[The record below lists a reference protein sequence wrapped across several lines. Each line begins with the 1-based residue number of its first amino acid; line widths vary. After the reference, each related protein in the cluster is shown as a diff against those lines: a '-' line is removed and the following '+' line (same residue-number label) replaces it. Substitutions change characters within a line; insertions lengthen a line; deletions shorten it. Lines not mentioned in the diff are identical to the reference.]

1 MVSKGSAAAVQ
12 PPGTPT
18 GATNGPPPPRLTDN
32 DSVSFPEVAAGNL
45 RIRLASGEADLAAA
59 QALRYDVFYDE
70 MHARPSPRMLEL
82 RRDFDDFDAVCDHL
96 LVIDSTRG
104 GPAGKVVGTYRMLRG
119 QVAHRSGG
127 FYSAAEYDISGIA
140 NDDREVLE
148 VGRSC
153 VDAAYRT
160 RPTLELLWR
169 GIAQYVYQYDIAL
182 IFGCASLHGIDPKP
196 LAMQLSY
203 LYHYHLAPPA
213 LRPHALAERRSPMNY
228 MSPDQIDVA
237 RTIAALPPLVKGYIR
252 VGAFVG
258 DGAVVDEQFNTTDVC
273 IVLHTDRVTERY
285 ARHYERRTRDNQL
298 GPTQPPAPLN
308 GAAEDA

>member
-1 MVSKGSAAAVQ
+1 MVTKGSAAAVE
-12 PPGTPT
+12 PRGTPT
-18 GATNGPPPPRLTDN
+18 TATSGPAPDRLTQDHRIL
-32 DSVSFPEVAAGNL
+32 FPEVSAGNL
-45 RIRLASGEADLAAA
+45 RIRLAAGEADLAAA

-104 GPAGKVVGTYRMLRG
+104 GVDGKVVGTYRMLRG
-119 QVAHRSGG
+119 QVARASGG
-127 FYSAAEYDISGIA
+127 FYSAAEYDISAIA
-140 NDDREVLE
+140 SYDREVLE

-169 GIAQYVYQYDIAL
+169 GIAQYVHQYDIAL

-228 MSPDQIDVA
+228 MPPDQIDVA
-237 RTIAALPPLVKGYIR
+237 RAIAALPPLVKGYIR

-285 ARHYERRTRDNQL
+285 ARHYERRTRDSRA
-298 GPTQPPAPLN
+298 GATRTPAPIN
-308 GAAEDA
+308 VAPRDG